1 MRSFKIIKYI
11 DTTECGPE
19 SVIGNDSEEFQEV
32 FLNQGSL
39 DGACG
44 PYSLFMALLVLGLLN
59 RDDITNFR
67 TDGRTKYGKIIKD
80 LDNYSSL
87 FRDGTTVN
95 DLKSLL
101 DKHFKKEIKTSVEV
115 GKNREVIRFA
125 KINLDSNNPTIV
137 GVNFKEGA
145 HWMLAIGY
153 EELNGEIVRLLC
165 LDPSNTITN
174 YCPWN
179 AIIEV
184 QKSQSGI
191 YPYKWWGQDETFVE
205 YHEALSIELI

>member
-19 SVIGNDSEEFQEV
+19 SVIGNSSEEFQKV

-59 RDDITNFR
+59 RDDITDFR

-80 LDNYSSL
+80 FDNYPSL
-87 FRDGTTVN
+87 FRDGTTVR
-95 DLKSLL
+95 DLKKIL
-101 DKHFKKEIKTSVEV
+101 DTHFRKEIKTNVEI
-115 GKNREVIRFA
+115 GKNKDVIRFA
-125 KINLDSNNPTIV
+125 KANLDLNNPTII

-153 EELNGEIVRLLC
+153 EELDDEIVRLLC
-165 LDPSNTITN
+165 LDPSNTITDH
-174 YCPWN
+174 CPWN
-179 AIIEV
+179 TILEA

-191 YPYKWWGQDETFVE
+191 YPYKWWGHETFVG